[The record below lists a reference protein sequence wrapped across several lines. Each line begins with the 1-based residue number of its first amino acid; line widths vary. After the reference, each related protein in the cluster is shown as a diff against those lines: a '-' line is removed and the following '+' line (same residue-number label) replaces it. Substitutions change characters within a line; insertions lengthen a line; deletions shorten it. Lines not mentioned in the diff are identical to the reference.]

1 MKLEEMQSP
10 ESEGSC
16 VPWEWRGGEGIQALV
31 AVPLA
36 GALCGR
42 VAAGR
47 RRKVFDWTPRERWLW

>member
-1 MKLEEMQSP
+1 MQSP

-47 RRKVFDWTPRERWLW
+47 SRKVFDWTPRERWLW